1 VNVNENIPASQEA
14 PLGQPLQAAQRRVV
28 ALTLDPSLSR
38 ALEEL
43 AQLNVTVV
51 QVDSPETLVEQLFQ
65 SGPVIALLDANA
77 VENKIEDLVDRL
89 TSQFPDLRVI
99 VAGHSLEQNL
109 LATRIAQGNVFRFL
123 HKPASAQRLK
133 LFVDAASRP
142 MDLVRAHPAAA
153 VEAQRDTTPR
163 PTAPPAGPQG
173 PRSIAGLPLPAV
185 LGAAAAVVAVAVALV
200 LFSGNDEAPKPAVA
214 TAPKAATAPVVA
226 NADVE
231 ALIRSADQAFAAQR
245 FAGREG
251 ASAGELYQR
260 VLQAAPQDARA
271 RSGLTR
277 SIDFALRGAEAA
289 FTEGRYADAEAT
301 LASLQI
307 LAPGNSRLAFLGSQ
321 LQRERE
327 RTAADE
333 NRRMSVEAR
342 QEKLR
347 ATLQQ
352 ANERLRRGALIEP
365 DRDNA
370 LDLLGTALDLAPGDA
385 EVRALRDRLGTRLIE
400 TATQKLDAN
409 DVSAA
414 RALLDAAGNLGNQ
427 NAAVT
432 RLRSRADELHVAAT
446 TTPRETRPATAP
458 TSVSDAE
465 TPVAATPPQA
475 KAAPVTS
482 PAPAPTTAAPNVP
495 RTADGVRIYAASELT
510 LLRKVEV
517 AYPERALEQAI
528 AGWADVELTITRE
541 GTVKDIKIL
550 DSQPRRIF
558 DVNLQQALRRWRYKP
573 VTENG
578 APIEA
583 RTRMRLRFTPEK

>member
-1 VNVNENIPASQEA
+1 VNVNETIPAPQEA
-14 PLGQPLQAAQRRVV
+14 SLGQPSQAAQRRVV
-28 ALTLDPSLSR
+28 ALTLDPTLSR

-65 SGPVIALLDANA
+65 SGPVTALLDANA

-142 MDLVRAHPAAA
+142 MDLVRAHPTNPP
-153 VEAQRDTTPR
+153 EAHRETAPR
-163 PTAPPAGPQG
+163 PSAPPAGPQG
-173 PRSIAGLPLPAV
+173 PRNIAGLPMPAV
-185 LGAAAAVVAVAVALV
+185 LGAAAAVVAVVVGLV
-200 LFSGNDEAPKPAVA
+200 LFSGNDEAPKAPVASVPMAAPAPVA
-214 TAPKAATAPVVA
+214 TSAE
-226 NADVE
+226 VE

-245 FAGREG
+245 FAGKDG
-251 ASAGELYQR
+251 TSAGELYQR
-260 VLQAAPQDARA
+260 VLQAAPQDPRA

-289 FTEGRYADAEAT
+289 FTEGRYGDAEAT

-365 DRDNA
+365 VRDNA

-385 EVRALRDRLGTRLIE
+385 EVRALRERLGARLIE

-432 RLRSRADELHVAAT
+432 RLRSRADELQVAAT
-446 TTPRETRPATAP
+446 TPPRESRPAPATAP
-458 TSVSDAE
+458 TAE
-465 TPVAATPPQA
+465 TPVAAASPAVKP
-475 KAAPVTS
+475 APVTT
-482 PAPAPTTAAPNVP
+482 PAPPPAAAPNVP

-583 RTRMRLRFTPEK
+583 RTRMRLRFTPQK